1 MVAGQAVCSIQPC
14 ECCLTR
20 LVPVLFHHYRLVY
33 RIEENEKK
41 KMVIVRAR
49 LVEQHQV
56 LSYYDTVLY
65 SNSRVLYST
74 VKKKKKKWQ
83 TCHRVP
89 RCWPH
94 STICRS
100 PGQGIGRPG
109 LMVTSHCADR
119 ISGRW
124 VTFLTL
130 HNRSRS
136 HFRFRKRMWRHPR
149 WRTEAEMAPA
159 PGMERWESYLHYF
172 WDWSYE
178 IHCLIKQPWR
188 FIIRYWIPLAV
199 HQRYIINIHTM

>member
-1 MVAGQAVCSIQPC
+1 
-14 ECCLTR
+14 
-20 LVPVLFHHYRLVY
+20 
-33 RIEENEKK
+33 
-41 KMVIVRAR
+41 MVIVRAR

-65 SNSRVLYST
+65 SNSRVLYSA
-74 VKKKKKKWQ
+74 VKKWQ

-94 STICRS
+94 STVCRS
-100 PGQGIGRPG
+100 PGQVIGRPG

-136 HFRFRKRMWRHPR
+136 HFRFRKRMWRHSR
-149 WRTEAEMAPA
+149 WRTGAEMAPA
-159 PGMERWESYLHYF
+159 PVMERWESYLHYLLRALLSSLCVCSNCDHLEITVSHKQSRLSCWPF
-172 WDWSYE
+172 SRWDWHISRE
-178 IHCLIKQPWR
+178 QVK
-188 FIIRYWIPLAV
+188 
-199 HQRYIINIHTM
+199 